1 METIPKDLKKLREVV
16 DREVVKKKLCNTLNT
31 KVNSLQKK
39 IPNAFT
45 LMQTNQYNTKKS
57 EVLRIRY
64 LALEV

>member
-16 DREVVKKKLCNTLNT
+16 DREAVKKRLCNTLNT

-45 LMQTNQYNTKKS
+45 LIQTNQYNTKKS
-57 EVLRIRY
+57 
-64 LALEV
+64 

>member
-1 METIPKDLKKLREVV
+1 MEIIPKDLKKLREVG
-16 DREVVKKKLCNTLNT
+16 DREVVKKRLCNTLNT

-45 LMQTNQYNTKKS
+45 LIQTNQYNTKKS